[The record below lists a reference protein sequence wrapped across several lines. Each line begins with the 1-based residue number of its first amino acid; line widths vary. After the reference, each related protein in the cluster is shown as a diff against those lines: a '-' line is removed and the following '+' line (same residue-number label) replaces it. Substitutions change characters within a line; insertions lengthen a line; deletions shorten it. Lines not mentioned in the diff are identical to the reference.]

1 MKRVIER
8 KHVANADAKFT
19 KNISLTLLSDKWH
32 KVVFITVICL
42 LSALVVLLFFT
53 FQNKVENLME
63 EDIESQLLEVS
74 LQSRNVLQ
82 FKLSEATMNLHGMAS
97 AFSKYENFSDPEIK
111 EIMHDEVIRNGYDRM
126 SISLPDGTSVSNDNT
141 EINVTDRE
149 YFQSAMN
156 GIDCISNVLDSRFT
170 NDKIIVFAVPI
181 FENNQVVGVLSAVN
195 NLKRLEATMNVTS
208 YDAQCY
214 TYVIDSK
221 GNIIFRPISK
231 YVTTE
236 YKTLV
241 ESVNLKEKD
250 FETIDA
256 ISNDV
261 KQRKNGVTKFEGT
274 DEILKYAAYAPIE
287 GINDWYAVSVISYD
301 ALTEKTNYIMFLT
314 SALLIIVSII
324 LACIATYIYYIKRSS
339 QKTFEFL
346 AFTDEITGCRSW
358 SKFDLDMSDIF
369 KKNKE
374 RNFAFIYQNIRNFK
388 YINDIMGYEV
398 GNDLLR
404 YIAKVL
410 TDNIN
415 SDEIFARISADRF
428 ALLIEYSSD
437 SSIIKRLEQ
446 INDEI
451 SLFRSNYD
459 INFELNVA
467 FGVYKIKDKTLPS
480 NIISDRA
487 LLAME
492 TLDGVKD
499 SNYGFYNS
507 SIRQKALLVKELESE
522 MQGALDDKD
531 FIVYL
536 QPKFDLINKEIVGAE
551 ALVRWMH
558 PKRGL
563 LPPGNFIDIFESN
576 GFITKLDHYMFEE
589 TCKLLR
595 KWIDSGKEPV
605 PISVNLSKVHLYN
618 PNIAEDLYCLALRYE
633 IPTKYIE
640 IELTE
645 SMNFD
650 NIAMLLSVV
659 DRLKRFDFT
668 ISIDDFGTG
677 YSSLNLLKDLPVDV
691 LKIDREFFSEAAD
704 QKRGRQVIASIID
717 MAKRLDMKTVAEGV
731 EYKEQ
736 ADFLIDINCDFVQGY
751 YFSQPISISDFE
763 SKYVYNTNSQL
774 K

>member
-736 ADFLIDINCDFVQGY
+736 ADFLIDVNCDFVQGY

>member
-301 ALTEKTNYIMFLT
+301 ALTKKTNYIMFLT

-736 ADFLIDINCDFVQGY
+736 ADFLIDVNCDFVQGY